1 MKKVVVSLAVLAAS
15 ITGAIAQTASDD
27 AKANLEAIYGIYHVG
42 TYCQEQGIGF
52 TNETLSQLKEMALDY
67 EGQLADEAAE
77 AQLWDATGKTAGLVV
92 GMMSMDSDL
101 MTTQCGQLAAS
112 VRAMSPKTEKPF

>member
-1 MKKVVVSLAVLAAS
+1 MKKAVVLLTLLAAS
-15 ITGAIAQTASDD
+15 ISGAAAQSTSDD
-27 AKANLEAIYGIYHVG
+27 ARANLEAIYGIYHVG

-52 TNETLSQLKEMALDY
+52 TSETLSQLKDMALDY

-77 AQLWDATGKTAGLVV
+77 AQLWDATGKTAGLMV
-92 GMMSMDSDL
+92 GMMSMDRDM
-101 MTTQCGQLAAS
+101 MTVQCGQLATS